1 TSASLEEN
9 TESLDV
15 AESDLESTTVYSS
28 VDTTDT
34 SLHPTDRRLL
44 IASSGGSLSK
54 NKTEGEA
61 WDLIKDVAESTQHT
75 RVRSNSH
82 KGVVEPPP
90 SEASLTKALGDMT
103 TILTQ
108 MQRDQREYY
117 SIQAV
122 QAPPLVA
129 QLEGP
134 PRIYGLC
141 SSTTHYTDQCHQI
154 QEEHALVVAN
164 VNYNNRPP
172 YPPQGQ
178 NNYHQ
183 G

>member
-1 TSASLEEN
+1 
-9 TESLDV
+9 
-15 AESDLESTTVYSS
+15 
-28 VDTTDT
+28 
-34 SLHPTDRRLL
+34 RRLL

-61 WDLIKDVAESTQHT
+61 WDLIKDVVESIQHT

-117 SIQAV
+117 SIQVV
-122 QAPPLVA
+122 QAPPPVA

-134 PRIYGLC
+134 PRICGLC

-154 QEEHALVVAN
+154 QEEHGFVVAN
-164 VNYNNRPP
+164 VNYNNCPP

-183 G
+183 GSNQHQGWRDNAQGSNQN